1 MVPGA
6 GLPAVVCMI
15 LSFDTHVQPS
25 GPELQLL
32 LVVLALLVVL
42 VLPDEFGVAGGI
54 GVGVASDVGA
64 ACGDVGVAVAGI
76 GGVYD
81 GSVAGEATGVAG
93 AASPASVCCC
103 WCRLPCA
110 HLEMHKTTTQTNS

>member
-54 GVGVASDVGA
+54 GVGAGVGVASDVGA
-64 ACGDVGVAVAGI
+64 ACGDVGAAVAGI

-81 GSVAGEATGVAG
+81 GSQSCFCLLLLVSLAVRSSRNAENHDAD
-93 AASPASVCCC
+93 
-103 WCRLPCA
+103 
-110 HLEMHKTTTQTNS
+110 K